1 MELSQD
7 PLTRAGV
14 GGTWRSASGGAWG
27 RPGRRADRGRF
38 RGLARGLSAYTPG
51 IGEPDTSELFRLL
64 GLAVQVFGRTDVLQ
78 SPRAPQRLAA
88 LWRLVDVVPARP
100 GWRGGALPP
109 QHPARAHPGFFRRP
123 APAPDPPPRAA
134 ALLPAGPAPHVPLR
148 VSPL

>member
-14 GGTWRSASGGAWG
+14 DETWRSASGGAWG
-27 RPGRRADRGRF
+27 HPERRPDRDRF

-88 LWRLVDVVPARP
+88 LWRLVDVVRARP
-100 GWRGGALPP
+100 GWRGGPGTPP
-109 QHPARAHPGFFRRP
+109 DPAPAHPGPVFR
-123 APAPDPPPRAA
+123 PPPRPGAA
-134 ALLPAGPAPHVPLR
+134 PRLAGPVRPGPAPH
-148 VSPL
+148 

>member
-7 PLTRAGV
+7 PLPLAGV
-14 GGTWRSASGGAWG
+14 DETWRSASGGAWG
-27 RPGRRADRGRF
+27 HPERRPDRDRF

-88 LWRLVDVVPARP
+88 FLRLVHRVPAP
-100 GWRGGALPP
+100 PPLPP
-109 QHPARAHPGFFRRP
+109 
-123 APAPDPPPRAA
+123 PPPH
-134 ALLPAGPAPHVPLR
+134 PPHP
-148 VSPL
+148 P